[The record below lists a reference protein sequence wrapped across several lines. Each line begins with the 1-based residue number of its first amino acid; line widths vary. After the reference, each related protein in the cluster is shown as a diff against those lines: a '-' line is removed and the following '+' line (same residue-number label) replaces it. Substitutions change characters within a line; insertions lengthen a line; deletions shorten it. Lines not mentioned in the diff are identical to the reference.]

1 MKLALISDLH
11 SQKICLKYLEKI
23 IKQEDV
29 KAVVSCGDNTVEDD
43 TDFIKKVF
51 SIIKESKKEG
61 FFIWGNSDREN
72 VQEIIKQSDFN
83 IHLQEKTIDSFKIF
97 GLSYLEEYPAF
108 NSSKITGSIFITH
121 QPPIQKALNQKCAN
135 APYMH
140 ISGHL
145 HKKAFAKKH
154 PSTTHIQVPTLI
166 DGRYGLLDLNT
177 KLVEFK
183 VV

>member
-11 SQKICLKYLEKI
+11 SQKICLTNLEKI
-23 IKQEDV
+23 IRQEDV
-29 KAVVSCGDNTVEDD
+29 EAVISCGDNTVADN
-43 TDFIKKVF
+43 TDFIKRIF
-51 SIIKESKKEG
+51 SIIKKNKKGG
-61 FFIWGNSDREN
+61 FFIWGNSDQEN
-72 VQEIIKQSDFN
+72 VQRIIKQSDFN

-97 GLSYLEEYPAF
+97 GLSYMEEYPAF
-108 NSSKITGSIFITH
+108 DSLKIAESIFITH

-145 HKKAFAKKH
+145 HKKAYVKKY
-154 PSTTHIQVPTLI
+154 PSTIHIQVPTLI
-166 DGRYGLLDLNT
+166 DGRYGLLDLKT
-177 KLVEFK
+177 KSVEFK